1 MLYRQLAH
9 IGQKIVMISDL
20 DIVIT
25 ILLCGIPILILIFL
39 RALVKLKYQR
49 ASCPRTI
56 IDGMLFYNPKSITK
70 GLIDIEEEQKLAS
83 TAFRQLTKIIDFLPD
98 LDA

>member
-1 MLYRQLAH
+1 MLYRQLYH
-9 IGQKIVMISDL
+9 IEQKIVMISDL

-39 RALVKLKYQR
+39 RTLKLKYQR
-49 ASCPRTI
+49 DSCPRTI

-70 GLIDIEEEQKLAS
+70 RLIDIEEEQKLAS